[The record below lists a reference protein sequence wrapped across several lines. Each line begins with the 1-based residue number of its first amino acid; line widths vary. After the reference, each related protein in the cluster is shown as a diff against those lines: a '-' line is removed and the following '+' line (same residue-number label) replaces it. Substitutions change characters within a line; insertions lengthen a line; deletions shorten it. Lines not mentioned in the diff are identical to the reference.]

1 LCGGAYAFLIFNFSC
16 DIFAAVLCI
25 SVMPKT
31 LFGDTLQEILE
42 AEMNEHLG
50 YVKHDNVGDN
60 SGNSRNEYSR
70 KNVKTRQ
77 GEMEIAIPRDRNGE
91 FEPKVVKKY
100 QRNVSR
106 LENQII
112 SMYTKAMSTRD
123 IGDQIMELYGINL
136 SSELVSNITDRI
148 VPMIKE
154 WQSRPLDRIYP
165 IVFLDAIYFNVR

>member
-1 LCGGAYAFLIFNFSC
+1 MAIDRCPELARNCHTVE
-16 DIFAAVLCI
+16 DIEDVLK
-25 SVMPKT
+25 S

-112 SMYTKAMSTRD
+112 SMYAKAMSTRD

-148 VPMIKE
+148 VPMIKKVAVASIGSNLPYRFSGRHLL
-154 WQSRPLDRIYP
+154 QCPLGQ
-165 IVFLDAIYFNVR
+165 

>member
-1 LCGGAYAFLIFNFSC
+1 
-16 DIFAAVLCI
+16 
-25 SVMPKT
+25 
-31 LFGDTLQEILE
+31 
-42 AEMNEHLG
+42 
-50 YVKHDNVGDN
+50 
-60 SGNSRNEYSR
+60 
-70 KNVKTRQ
+70 
-77 GEMEIAIPRDRNGE
+77 MEIAIPRDRNGE

-112 SMYTKAMSTRD
+112 SRYAKGMSTRD
-123 IGDQIMELYGINL
+123 IGDQIRELYGINL

-165 IVFLDAIYFNVR
+165 IFFLDAIYFNVR